1 MVGNLIPLIS
11 RGGDLENLYI
21 GGGGGGGGG
30 GVKTI
35 FKKGGDQI
43 KRGVILFLTD
53 KNPEFKGNIYSLTK
67 RGL

>member
-11 RGGDLENLYI
+11 RGGE
-21 GGGGGGGGG
+21 GGE
-30 GVKTI
+30 GVYRI
-35 FKKGGDQI
+35 LKKGGDLI

>member
-1 MVGNLIPLIS
+1 MPMVGNLIPLIS
-11 RGGDLENLYI
+11 RGGDLENFYI
-21 GGGGGGGGG
+21 GGGRGGG
-30 GVKTI
+30 GVYRI
-35 FKKGGDQI
+35 LKKGGDLI